1 MILTDNINIL
11 RESCPQSW
19 EKIKN
24 IENNLD
30 LNMVHVEPA
39 KKEGQTLF
47 INQGN
52 KRVYMHSKYDPLKEA
67 GTIVDGYKDVKDGS
81 SVIFYGTGL
90 GYHIE
95 IFLKKH
101 PNVNYYIVE
110 SVPEILYTYLS
121 EKSLKELPAKR
132 LKGII
137 LGIDEQEIVSFLN
150 NIIDKTRK
158 DTIIVELPIH
168 KSVFPKEYEIF
179 LDIFKRTIKNKK
191 SELHTEFSFQ
201 KRWIFNSMKNFKYIV
216 STPNILMEKKG
227 HFKGKPAILVSAGP
241 SLDDEIENLK
251 YIKEKGLAYIFSVGS
266 AINTLIYNDIYP
278 HAACTYD
285 PTANNQKVFAK
296 VKEQNISDI
305 PIIFGSSVGYE
316 TLIDYPGE
324 KYHMI
329 TSQDTVSNY
338 YLKTEDKSRMNIVFD
353 APTIAVVTLQLLYQL
368 GFDPIILVGQNL
380 AYKGKKR
387 HSEGIDYSKDISKE
401 EIEKGIWVKSV
412 DGSEVL
418 TNEGF
423 NRMRKQ
429 MEYYISIFT
438 GLKVINTTK
447 GGANI
452 EGAGF
457 KELKDIIGEYL
468 TDEVFDENW
477 LNGTQTIYDKE
488 YLKAQADKMDKSYS
502 EALKII
508 REYREVI
515 EKIFNLVKNQNFSQS
530 ENMYSKLDNI
540 RFKMNDNDFFKTFI
554 LPMNRVNYKVL
565 IDGIESMKSERAPL
579 MKGLRIIS
587 TFKNFVEVCNKDI
600 KLIEPVYKE
609 MNEDILSFIE
619 G

>member
-19 EKIKN
+19 EKIKS

-30 LNMVHVEPA
+30 LSMVHVEPA

-52 KRVYMHSKYDPLKEA
+52 KKVYMHSKYDPLKEA

-168 KSVFPKEYEIF
+168 KSIFPKEYERF

-191 SELHTEFSFQ
+191 SELHTEYSFQ

-227 HFKGKPAILVSAGP
+227 YFKGKPAILVSAGP

-285 PTANNQKVFAK
+285 PTVNNQKVFAK

-338 YLKTEDKSRMNIVFD
+338 YLKTEDESKMNIVFD

-387 HSEGIDYSKDISKE
+387 HSEGIEYSKDISKE

-452 EGAGF
+452 EGTGF
-457 KELKDIIGEYL
+457 KELRDIIGEYL

-477 LNGTQTIYDKE
+477 LNGTKTIYDKE
-488 YLKAQADKMDKSYS
+488 YLKTQAEKMDKSHN

-609 MNEDILSFIE
+609 MNEDVLSFIE

>member
-121 EKSLKELPAKR
+121 EKSLKELPIKR

-137 LGIDEQEIVSFLN
+137 LGIDEQKIVSFLN

-168 KSVFPKEYEIF
+168 KSVFPKEYERF
-179 LDIFKRTIKNKK
+179 LDIFKRAIKNKK

-201 KRWIFNSMKNFKYIV
+201 KRWILNSMKNFKYIV

-285 PTANNQKVFAK
+285 PTVNNQKVFAK

-338 YLKTEDKSRMNIVFD
+338 YLKTEDESKMNIVFD

-387 HSEGIDYSKDISKE
+387 HSEGIEYSKDISKE

-452 EGAGF
+452 EGTGF
-457 KELKDIIGEYL
+457 KELRDIIGDYL
-468 TDEVFDENW
+468 VDEVFDENW
-477 LNGTQTIYDKE
+477 LNGTKVIYDKE
-488 YLKAQADKMDKSYS
+488 YLKAQADKMDKSHS

-587 TFKNFVEVCNKDI
+587 TFKNFVEVCNNDI
-600 KLIEPVYKE
+600 KLIDPVYKE

>member
-121 EKSLKELPAKR
+121 EKSLKELPIKR

-137 LGIDEQEIVSFLN
+137 LGIDEQKIVSFLN

-168 KSVFPKEYEIF
+168 KSVFPKEYERF
-179 LDIFKRTIKNKK
+179 LDIFKRAIKNKK

-201 KRWIFNSMKNFKYIV
+201 KRWILNSMKNFKYIV

-278 HAACTYD
+278 HVACTYD

-338 YLKTEDKSRMNIVFD
+338 YLKTEDESKMNIVFD

-387 HSEGIDYSKDISKE
+387 HSEGIEYSKDISKE

-452 EGAGF
+452 EGTGF
-457 KELKDIIGEYL
+457 KELRDIIGDYL
-468 TDEVFDENW
+468 VDEVFDENW
-477 LNGTQTIYDKE
+477 LNGTKVIYDKE
-488 YLKAQADKMDKSYS
+488 YLKAQADKMDKSHS

-587 TFKNFVEVCNKDI
+587 TFKNFVEVCNNDI
-600 KLIEPVYKE
+600 KLIDPVYKE